1 MRDSEPVPYSLT
13 TLGHMACT
21 LGAVRSMMSDLPTD
35 GLEPGELELVL
46 LRTEL
51 RAMVKRWRNNLAQD
65 GAGTRSRRE
74 LVALMCAQ
82 IECILEGGR

>member
-1 MRDSEPVPYSLT
+1 
-13 TLGHMACT
+13 
-21 LGAVRSMMSDLPTD
+21 MSDSCTVNTD

-51 RAMVKRWRNNLAQD
+51 RALVRRWRNNLAQD

-74 LVALMCAQ
+74 LVALMTAQ
-82 IECILEGGR
+82 IEALLEGGQ

>member
-1 MRDSEPVPYSLT
+1 MT
-13 TLGHMACT
+13 
-21 LGAVRSMMSDLPTD
+21 DLPTD
-35 GLEPGELELVL
+35 GLAPGELELVL

-51 RAMVKRWRNNLAQD
+51 RAMVKRWRTNLAQD

-82 IECILEGGR
+82 IEAILEGGR